1 MISKLEL
8 GRSSFGAEDDH
19 HQDGEPPAA
28 SHSESA
34 EAKSETSPILGMMLV
49 RQAVEA
55 RNNLCNADG
64 PAERQLIF
72 AANSQYWLSM
82 RGVFDK
88 GKKKR
93 QEEEIAGGVT
103 NINLKDAFLSD
114 SLDNIAMGFC
124 EEAAVLWEGQAIGD
138 AKEGNYSL
146 NYYHQAKE
154 IDCGGRDPS
163 EHNQS
168 ASWVRLA
175 AQFTANQYAQDYL
188 HGNPEIGPDSIWGDF
203 LPRPGKSELR
213 DSQQELSDKLQAN
226 EGLREDFRLLQS
238 KAPSPEYWK
247 SFRGFTKGLL
257 KSLSGAYEKA
267 HDCYGERI
275 REEDQG
281 FECAIVGRAALA
293 AVTS

>member
-8 GRSSFGAEDDH
+8 GRSPFGIEDDH

-28 SHSESA
+28 SYSESA
-34 EAKSETSPILGMMLV
+34 ETKRETSPILGIMLV
-49 RQAVEA
+49 RQAAEA
-55 RNNLCNADG
+55 RDNLCNADG

-72 AANSQYWLSM
+72 VANSQYWLSM
-82 RGVFDK
+82 RGAFDK
-88 GKKKR
+88 DKKKR

-103 NINLKDAFLSD
+103 NINLKDAFLAD
-114 SLDNIAMGFC
+114 SLDNIAMRFC

-138 AKEGNYSL
+138 AKASNYSL
-146 NYYHQAKE
+146 DYYNQAKE
-154 IDCGGRDPS
+154 IDCGGGDPS
-163 EHNQS
+163 GHNQS
-168 ASWVRLA
+168 ASRVRLA
-175 AQFTANQYAQDYL
+175 AQVAANQYAQDYL

-203 LPRPGKSELR
+203 LPCPGKSELR

-226 EGLREDFRLLQS
+226 EGLREDFRLLRS
-238 KAPSPEYWK
+238 KAPSPEHWK

-257 KSLSGAYEKA
+257 KSLSGAYEEA

-281 FECAIVGRAALA
+281 LECAIVGRAALA
-293 AVTS
+293 AAAS